1 MSASNEHT
9 NINLNEKIE
18 LKNSEEVKID
28 VKPAKRFKFSLYP
41 MSLKK
46 ILYPENPTLL
56 KRILKPNF
64 VLGILLGFSIGYY
77 YTSVEVFTFLNR
89 KERLMKDEIKSLKK
103 EIKELK
109 RI

>member
-18 LKNSEEVKID
+18 LKKTEEIKIH

-41 MSLKK
+41 KRIK
-46 ILYPENPTLL
+46 NILSPENPPLL
-56 KRILKPNF
+56 KRILKPSF
-64 VLGILLGFSIGYY
+64 VLGILLGFSIGFY
-77 YTSVEVFTFLNR
+77 YTSIEVFTFLNR
-89 KERLMKDEIKSLKK
+89 KERLMKEEIKSLKK